1 MKGRTGVRKALL
13 ADPYVSYSQLDFV
26 SLCLARWAA

>member
-1 MKGRTGVRKALL
+1 MKGRTGVRKALI

-26 SLCLARWAA
+26 FLCFARRVA